1 MFGGTRA
8 FLKGSCLC
16 YWGYFTSFVSA
27 QIYAI
32 VLCNLH
38 PPGLSVLLLTPA
50 FESEWHTAAATQ
62 SHSVVRL
69 VLK

>member
-8 FLKGSCLC
+8 FLKASCLC

-27 QIYAI
+27 QISAI

-38 PPGLSVLLLTPA
+38 PPGLGVPLLTPA
-50 FESEWHTAAATQ
+50 FESEWHTATATQ
-62 SHSVVRL
+62 IHSVVRL